1 MDYFANIV
9 RRAGSGGM
17 LIGVAFLLV
26 AMIIMVAN
34 IMYRFFGG
42 VITGTYDNDV
52 EQVFGQVAL
61 ATFTNPEG
69 LVGLEDNT
77 FAASANSGQA
87 VVVAPQSLGAGRI
100 EAGQLEQSNVDL
112 PREFIGLITASTGF
126 SAAGRVVRT
135 ADELLQELLL
145 LVR

>member
-1 MDYFANIV
+1 MDSQDG
-9 RRAGSGGM
+9 RAPGT
-17 LIGVAFLLV
+17 LIGYSV
-26 AMIIMVAN
+26 
-34 IMYRFFGG
+34 GKDG

-77 FAASANSGQA
+77 FAESANSGQA
-87 VVVAPQSLGAGRI
+87 VVVAPQTLGAGRI
-100 EAGQLEQSNVDL
+100 EAGRLEQSNVDL

-135 ADELLQELLL
+135 ADELLQELLM